1 MSGLL
6 YVPIAALALLA
17 RGTALAAQR
26 RLALGPHSGAIPHS
40 FTTDSPVT
48 VHQLGFM
55 FDDCNNFFKRKA
67 DGRDPGAAPRHMSKG
82 IGSAL
87 LVSAIFGGGAQ
98 YLHRP
103 VVVLS

>member
-1 MSGLL
+1 
-6 YVPIAALALLA
+6 
-17 RGTALAAQR
+17 
-26 RLALGPHSGAIPHS
+26 
-40 FTTDSPVT
+40 
-48 VHQLGFM
+48 M
-55 FDDCNNFFKRKA
+55 FDDCNKFFKWKA
-67 DGRDPGAAPRHMSKG
+67 DGRVPAAVRRHTKG

>member
-1 MSGLL
+1 
-6 YVPIAALALLA
+6 
-17 RGTALAAQR
+17 
-26 RLALGPHSGAIPHS
+26 
-40 FTTDSPVT
+40 
-48 VHQLGFM
+48 M